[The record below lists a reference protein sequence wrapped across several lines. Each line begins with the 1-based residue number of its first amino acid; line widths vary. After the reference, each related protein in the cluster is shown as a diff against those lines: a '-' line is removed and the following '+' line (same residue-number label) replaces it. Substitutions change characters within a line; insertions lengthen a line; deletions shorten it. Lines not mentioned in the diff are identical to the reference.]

1 MSVIADLRDALK
13 KTISVIGKDTSNMD
27 DDKLAEH
34 YKTVNSAILSLL
46 DAGCSVFGV
55 PIKNVRREANG
66 IINAWNTISKDLSGE
81 RNATWRG
88 FWDNVGSAVKDTVPI
103 YAWTKDKSKQDKL
116 YEAIISGD
124 KTYVSRLKAGYKDD
138 AAYNSAVRKALRE
151 NDPRIHE
158 AAQARY
164 NGNIAECKRIYN
176 EIKNEGK
183 FNSNDILEAIN
194 SEESKIR
201 NEGKPETVSS
211 SYSSTDFVNTVIV
224 GDTRLAATMKDDIIS
239 AKVANGKSQE
249 EAEESFTTS
258 VASATRDAF
267 DSSLLNEAGAKKML
281 REYADMGENEAASK
295 VTCWSVAKAYPQYR
309 DDLSEARVEKY
320 NEFAEPAGITLDVFV
335 QYLRGTSGIET
346 KYDKWGDVEES
357 VRDQVLAVIDSL
369 PITWDQKD
377 ALYLAAGYAES
388 KIWDV
393 PW

>member
-1 MSVIADLRDALK
+1 MMEKAIESAANSIPFVQ
-13 KTISVIGKDTSNMD
+13 TS
-27 DDKLAEH
+27 KA
-34 YKTVNSAILSLL
+34 
-46 DAGCSVFGV
+46 
-55 PIKNVRREANG
+55 
-66 IINAWNTISKDLSGE
+66 
-81 RNATWRG
+81 
-88 FWDNVGSAVKDTVPI
+88 
-103 YAWTKDKSKQDKL
+103 KQDKL

-124 KTYVSRLKAGYKDD
+124 KTYVARLKAGYKDD

-176 EIKNEGK
+176 EIKNEGN
-183 FNSNDILEAIN
+183 FSPNDILEAIN

-201 NEGKPETVSS
+201 NEEKPETVSS
-211 SYSSTDFVNTVIV
+211 SYSSTDFVNAVIV

-239 AKVANGKSQE
+239 AKVANGKSKE
-249 EAEESFTTS
+249 EAEEAFISS
-258 VASATRDAF
+258 VSTATRNAF
-267 DSSLLNEAGAKKML
+267 DSSLLDEAGAKKML
-281 REYADMGENEAASK
+281 LEYADMDEEEADSK
-295 VTCWSVAKAYPQYR
+295 VRYWAMAKAYPQYR

-320 NEFAEPAGITLDVFV
+320 NEFAKPAGISLDVFV
-335 QYLRGTSGIET
+335 QYLRGTSGLET

-369 PITWDQKD
+369 PITWEQKD

-388 KIWDV
+388 NIWDV